1 MDEIDK
7 SKVNEAVHNFLLT
20 LCTSHKFGVIFKD
33 PLFGLGTKQQ
43 NNLIVTVL
51 NKLERPWEHS
61 YVEDLI
67 LRICKACPDLT
78 KTVWSNLIPF
88 LEPRWSEKWLKALS
102 FSEKLL
108 DGIDELAMNNLTEQ
122 QVRSFAFDVQTFL
135 ALISLMFLIS
145 FNIEYWINCLFCY
158 LCECRFYQRFFFG
171 RFIIY

>member
-51 NKLERPWEHS
+51 DKLERPWEHS

-102 FSEKLL
+102 FAEKLL
-108 DGIDELAMNNLTEQ
+108 DGIDEFAMNNLTEQ
-122 QVRSFAFDVQTFL
+122 QVRFFFSFVGRAFIPLTFL
-135 ALISLMFLIS
+135 ACFFVENLFYKKYKTCAFWVKSRYPMIYISADFTK
-145 FNIEYWINCLFCY
+145 
-158 LCECRFYQRFFFG
+158 
-171 RFIIY
+171 